1 MDDSGVPLFDDRGIS
16 VGHHSVIGAKSVLL
30 KDCPDNMILYG
41 IPAREI
47 YLIPLKKSTCVNDL
61 LIQG

>member
-47 YLIPLKKSTCVNDL
+47 CLIPLKK
-61 LIQG
+61 